1 MKCILNLNTNSKNE
15 AFLFNK
21 SQENI
26 LENYINNY
34 WVKIWRL
41 ARSMTDKPAVK
52 WQIIQMTMSLRLKHC
67 LHMPYWEHVINQVQ
81 AKIFALSCL
90 IPRYNRVSVT
100 TNIKNSGYS
109 QEFNKVNSVVRW
121 KFRANLGQFC
131 GRVRPHWKQID
142 VKRWGFIILSWNLQD
157 LLHKVKEKR
166 LKFLAIREKQF
177 WNFLVTAR
185 MKLQGVTKKFHQYI
199 KEKLTDLVYCG

>member
-1 MKCILNLNTNSKNE
+1 MQSHATETNQILWFYSFFRFSIWKNYFQLS
-15 AFLFNK
+15 ALPLFTLLRGPW
-21 SQENI
+21 QQT
-26 LENYINNY
+26 L
-34 WVKIWRL
+34 R
-41 ARSMTDKPAVK
+41 TAV
-52 WQIIQMTMSLRLKHC
+52 
-67 LHMPYWEHVINQVQ
+67 
-81 AKIFALSCL
+81 
-90 IPRYNRVSVT
+90 
-100 TNIKNSGYS
+100 YS

-199 KEKLTDLVYCG
+199 KEKLTSNINAGNQ

>member
-1 MKCILNLNTNSKNE
+1 MSSTKFKQRFSPCLASFRATIESV
-15 AFLFNK
+15 
-21 SQENI
+21 SQQT
-26 LENYINNY
+26 L
-34 WVKIWRL
+34 R
-41 ARSMTDKPAVK
+41 TAV
-52 WQIIQMTMSLRLKHC
+52 
-67 LHMPYWEHVINQVQ
+67 
-81 AKIFALSCL
+81 
-90 IPRYNRVSVT
+90 
-100 TNIKNSGYS
+100 YS

-199 KEKLTDLVYCG
+199 KEKLTSNILMPGISKGQLTI